1 MLWFCKYLWVL
12 LIFEIVYL
20 VWVYFI
26 IGYGLEWNL
35 KVVIIVNSD
44 VELVIVVVLEINS
57 SIICVLLGK

>member
-1 MLWFCKYLWVL
+1 MLWFCKYLRVL